1 MPATSEPTEA
11 PPAAVTTPPTS
22 TVAPTEAPRP
32 PTAVALSQPA
42 TTEPD
47 ATSPSPVGD
56 VESEISVAEAVA
68 GGYTRE
74 VEPCSNKD
82 AFPEGY
88 EGVAVEELGGG
99 DCAFY
104 YPPDYVAPFDFFGL
118 GGFTAYFID
127 VGQGDATLIVTD
139 TGESMLIDGGR
150 SKTRILDRLDE
161 IGVQDLDAILSTHA
175 DADHIAGLIAAFNLY
190 DVERFYWNGASHDT
204 QTFDNLMTA
213 VANEGVENVV
223 VSRGDTISLGDLVFE
238 VVHPGPLDGD
248 SNVDSV
254 VLQLSCGDFDMLL
267 MADAEAP
274 SEASMLAAGVVVD
287 VDVLKVGHHGSDSS
301 TSQAFLDAAQPE
313 VGVISAGMDS
323 QYGHPHDEVVD
334 RLTAAG
340 IQIIETD
347 TTEGTDTVVMESDCV
362 GYEFLTP

>member
-1 MPATSEPTEA
+1 MAQ
-11 PPAAVTTPPTS
+11 
-22 TVAPTEAPRP
+22 
-32 PTAVALSQPA
+32 AVAQGYNR
-42 TTEPD
+42 E
-47 ATSPSPVGD
+47 
-56 VESEISVAEAVA
+56 EEACVNKTNFPK
-68 GGYTRE
+68 GY
-74 VEPCSNKD
+74 V
-82 AFPEGY
+82 
-88 EGVAVEELGGG
+88 GVAAEDLGEGM
-99 DCAFY
+99 CAFY
-104 YPPDYVAPFDFFGL
+104 YPPDYVWPTNPFRF

-127 VGQGDATLIVTD
+127 VGQGDATLIFTD
-139 TGESMLIDGGR
+139 TGEWMLIDGGR
-150 SKTRILDRLDE
+150 SKTRIRDRLEE
-161 IGVQDLDAILSTHA
+161 IGVQDLDVIVATHA
-175 DADHIAGLIAAFNLY
+175 DADHIAGLIEAFNLY
-190 DVERFYWNGASHDT
+190 HVERFFWNGASHDT
-204 QTFDNLMTA
+204 QTFDTLMTA
-213 VANEGVENVV
+213 VANEGAENVV

-267 MADAEAP
+267 MADAEEP

-287 VDVLKVGHHGSDSS
+287 VDVLKVGHHGSDTS
-301 TSQAFLDAAQPE
+301 TSQPFLDAAQPE

-347 TTEGTDTVVMESDCV
+347 TTEGTDTVVMESDCA